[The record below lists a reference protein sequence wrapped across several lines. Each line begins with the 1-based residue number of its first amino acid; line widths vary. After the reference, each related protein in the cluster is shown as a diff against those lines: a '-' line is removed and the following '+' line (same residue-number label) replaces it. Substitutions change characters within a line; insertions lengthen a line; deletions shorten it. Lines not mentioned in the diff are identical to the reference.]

1 MKLFKIINAGLIKT
15 TDYFS
20 EEMRIIMADAG
31 AVLLFIIAMIAYPL
45 IYSIGY
51 EGEVLR
57 DLPVAVVDLNHSNL
71 SRQYSRM
78 LDATEQIHVVCKSGS
93 LKEAEKL
100 FYDGTIN
107 GIVLIPEDF
116 EKNILQGTQ
125 SNITVYCDASY
136 FLIYK
141 QVYAGA
147 LYSTGTLS
155 AGVEIK
161 KLLSQGKTLNQALE
175 QRDPLKT
182 NIISLYNPSAS
193 YGSFIMP
200 GVLLIILQQTL
211 LIGIGLLGATTREKI
226 KYKNLAVQPLSR
238 GGSITAV
245 LGKGLAYLVVY
256 LFNVLFIMVVI
267 PKWYSFPDKSGFLPT
282 LFLVIPYV
290 LSIIF
295 MGIAISVLFRKRVH
309 ALIFMVFLSPLI
321 LFFSGLSWPSAALPP
336 LLYKVAHIFPSTV
349 MVPAYLRLRIMG
361 APLSS
366 VSYEGTF
373 LLVQMVIYFV
383 LACIAYKFSSKKLAR
398 E

>member
-1 MKLFKIINAGLIKT
+1 MKLFDIINQGLTKT
-15 TDYFS
+15 KDCFS

-31 AVLLFIIAMIAYPL
+31 AVLLFIIAMVAYPL
-45 IYSIGY
+45 IYTIGY

-57 DLPVAVVDLNHSNL
+57 DLPVAVVDLSHSNL

-78 LDATEQIHVVCKSGS
+78 LDATEQIHVTCKSGS

-141 QVYAGA
+141 QVYSGA

-161 KLLSQGKTLNQALE
+161 KLLAQEKTLNQAME

-182 NIISLYNPSAS
+182 NIISLYNPSAG

-226 KYKNLAVQPLSR
+226 KYKNLSVQPLSR
-238 GGSITAV
+238 KGSIAVV
-245 LGKGLAYLVVY
+245 LGKGLAYFVIY
-256 LFNVLFIMVVI
+256 LFNSIFIMVVI
-267 PKWYSFPDKSGFLPT
+267 PKWFSFPDKSGFLLT
-282 LFLVIPYV
+282 LFLVIPYI

-295 MGIAISVLFRKRVH
+295 LGIAISVLFRKRVH
-309 ALIFMVFLSPLI
+309 ALLFMVFLSPLI

-336 LLYKVAHIFPSTV
+336 ILYTIAHVFPST
-349 MVPAYLRLRIMG
+349 MMIPAYLRVRIMG

-366 VSYEGTF
+366 VTYEWGF
-373 LLVQMVIYFV
+373 LMIQMVVYFI
-383 LACIAYKFSSKKLAR
+383 LACIAYKFSSEKLAR

>member
-1 MKLFKIINAGLIKT
+1 MKLFNIINKGLSKT

-20 EEMRIIMADAG
+20 EELRIIMADAG

-51 EGEVLR
+51 QGEVLR
-57 DLPVAVVDLNHSNL
+57 ELPVAVVDLNHSNL

-78 LDATEQIHVVCKSGS
+78 LDATEQIHVICKPGS

-100 FYDGTIN
+100 FYDGAIN
-107 GIVLIPEDF
+107 GVVLIPEDF
-116 EKNILQGTQ
+116 EKNIFQGTQ
-125 SNITVYCDASY
+125 SNVTVYCDASY

-161 KLLSQGKTLNQALE
+161 KMLAQGKTQNQALE

-182 NIISLYNPSAS
+182 NIISLYNPAAS

-226 KYKNLAVQPLSR
+226 KYKNLTVQPLSR
-238 GGSITAV
+238 GGTITAV

-256 LFNVLFIMVVI
+256 LFNILFIMVVI
-267 PKWYSFPDKSGFLPT
+267 PKWFSFPDKSGFLPT
-282 LFLVIPYV
+282 LVLVIPFV

-295 MGIAISVLFRKRVH
+295 LGIAISVLFRKRVH

-336 LLYKVAHIFPSTV
+336 LLYKLAHVFPSTM
-349 MVPAYLRLRIMG
+349 MVPAYLRVRIMG
-361 APLSS
+361 VPLSS
-366 VSYEGTF
+366 VSYEATF
-373 LLVQMVIYFV
+373 LLIQMVLYFII
-383 LACIAYKFSSKKLAR
+383 ACVAYKFSSKKLAR